1 MEYINKRTSR
11 RSVLKK
17 IAATTVV
24 AIAGKSLQTRLSA
37 AGLVGDEELKGG
49 INHSACHWCYSSF
62 TLEELCAEA
71 KKIGIKAIDLSG
83 PKDWPVLK
91 KYNLDSSM
99 CNGAEINIAQG
110 WNDKQYHTS
119 LIRNYTDLIPLVA
132 KAGYTNLICLSGN
145 RNGKDEET
153 GLQNCLE
160 GLKQIMSLAE
170 KHKVMIV
177 MELLNSKV
185 DHKDY
190 QCDKTEWGVELVKR
204 LGSENFKLLY
214 DIYHMQIMEGDV
226 IRTIRD
232 NHQYIAHYHTGGVPG
247 RNEIDETQELYYPA
261 IMKSIVETGFKG
273 YVAQEF
279 IPKREDKM
287 ASLKQA
293 IQICD
298 V

>member
-1 MEYINKRTSR
+1 MKYIKKSTSR
-11 RSVLKK
+11 RSALKK
-17 IAATTVV
+17 IAVTTV
-24 AIAGKSLQTRLSA
+24 AAMAGNSLLTASGQK
-37 AGLVGDEELKGG
+37 EERILKGD
-49 INHSACHWCYSSF
+49 INHSVCRWCYSSIP
-62 TLEELCAEA
+62 LEELCIAA
-71 KKIGIKAIDLSG
+71 KNIGIKAIDLTG
-83 PKDWPVLK
+83 PEDWPVLK
-91 KYNLDSSM
+91 KYNLHSSM
-99 CNGAEINIAQG
+99 CNGAEISISKG
-110 WNDKQYHTS
+110 WNDRQYHET
-119 LIRNYTDLIPLVA
+119 LIKNYSEMIPMVA
-132 KAGYTNLICLSGN
+132 NAGYTNLICLSGN
-145 RNGKDEET
+145 RNGIDEEN

-160 GLKQIMSLAE
+160 GLKQIISLAE

-185 DHKDY
+185 NHKDY
-190 QCDKTEWGVELVKR
+190 QCDRTAWGVELVRR

-232 NHQYIAHYHTGGVPG
+232 NFQHIAHYHTGGVPG
-247 RNEIDETQELYYPA
+247 RNEIDETQELCYPA

-279 IPKREDKM
+279 IPKREDKI